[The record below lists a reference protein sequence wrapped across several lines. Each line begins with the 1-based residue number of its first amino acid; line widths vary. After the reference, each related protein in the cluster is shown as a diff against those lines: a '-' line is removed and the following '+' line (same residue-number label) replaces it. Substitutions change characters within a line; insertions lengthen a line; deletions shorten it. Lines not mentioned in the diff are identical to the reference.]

1 MDEDV
6 SQGNNAAVPSFE
18 QEREMYGRPKRVKK
32 GDLEKY
38 VTRNYDEAQSGSAG
52 TFSDLSGCISFSCRS
67 PRTVSPL
74 FDLLCNGICSITGE

>member
-52 TFSDLSGCISFSCRS
+52 TFFGS
-67 PRTVSPL
+67 
-74 FDLLCNGICSITGE
+74 